1 MKKNVY
7 GNIEDLLVHVRMVTP
22 TGVLEKHT
30 QGPRVSIGPDFNH
43 VVLGSEGTLGVIT
56 EVVMK
61 IRPLPVCKKYGS
73 IIFPDFESGVH
84 CMREVAKRVGN
95 LHNFFFLL
103 THYAKIPEVPTSLDP
118 PCRQR
123 AVQIWPGFERGAQ
136 FNWPCFR
143 WL

>member
-84 CMREVAKRVGN
+84 CMREIAKRVGN
-95 LHNFFFLL
+95 LHNFFLSFN
-103 THYAKIPEVPTSLDP
+103 SL
-118 PCRQR
+118 C
-123 AVQIWPGFERGAQ
+123 
-136 FNWPCFR
+136 
-143 WL
+143 